1 MARHVV
7 LGLVQMQME
16 DDLQSNIQHALSLVE
31 RAADQGAELVC
42 LPELFTTRYFA
53 QYESSPEP
61 PPMAVT
67 DTIPGIVSHALSACA
82 RQNRIVLVGGSIFER
97 AGGRTYNTCMV
108 FDADG
113 SMLGTY
119 RKTHIP
125 QDQYYFEKEYFAPG
139 DTGFQVF
146 ETRCGRIAPL
156 ICYDQ
161 WFPEAARICALQGA
175 EIVLYP
181 TAIGTVKGISQAEGD
196 WHRAWEN
203 VMRGHAIA
211 NGMVVAGANRAGR
224 EDRMR
229 FWGGSFVI
237 DAFGKTLKRAGSKEQ
252 VLVQQID
259 LDHGLGVREGWRF
272 FHNRRPEMYGRL
284 VERKEG

>member
-31 RAADQGAELVC
+31 RAAAEGAQVVC

-61 PPMAVT
+61 PPSAVT
-67 DTIPGIVSHALSACA
+67 DSVPGRVSAALSRCA
-82 RQNRIVLVGGSIFER
+82 LDNGIVLVGGSIFES
-97 AGGRTYNTCMV
+97 ADGRTYNTSMV

-113 SMLGTY
+113 ERLGKY

-146 ETRCGRIAPL
+146 ATRFGRIAPL

-161 WFPEAARICALQGA
+161 GYPEAARACALGGA
-175 EIVLYP
+175 DIIFYP
-181 TAIGTVKGISQAEGD
+181 TAIGTVKGIAQTEGN
-196 WHRAWEN
+196 WHKAWEN

-211 NGMVVAGANRAGR
+211 NGIVVAGVNRAGR

-272 FHNRRPEMYGRL
+272 FHNRRPEMYGKL
-284 VERKEG
+284 VEREEG